1 MPLSITY
8 LLAQLPKVT
17 KTGNLPYPKVRLVLT
32 RLPSSYP
39 LK

>member
-17 KTGNLPYPKVRLVLT
+17 KTGNLPYPKVET
-32 RLPSSYP
+32 RANPLAVVVP